1 MSDHDRGGNQT
12 SLQIF
17 LVISTC
23 LLYLVAAGLCTRG
36 VWYLENNTWNH
47 LVGGETAEMGAGPG
61 SYDIRQSVWHVNCC
75 SPLQGGG
82 GGWGIFNAILG
93 WTNSATYGSVL
104 SYNFYWLVV
113 ILWFVLMRYK
123 ENRGH
128 FPLLGS
134 SQNRPSNC
142 DGPDPEVIECT
153 GGMAIS
159 GENKAMDP
167 MAPRLHTASV

>member
-1 MSDHDRGGNQT
+1 M
-12 SLQIF
+12 
-17 LVISTC
+17 
-23 LLYLVAAGLCTRG
+23 
-36 VWYLENNTWNH
+36 
-47 LVGGETAEMGAGPG
+47 GGEAAEMGAGPG

-93 WTNSATYGSVL
+93 WINSATYGSVL

-123 ENRGH
+123 ENHGH

-134 SQNRPSNC
+134 SQNQSSSC
-142 DGPDPEVIECT
+142 DAPGPDITEWT
-153 GGMAIS
+153 GGMAIF

-167 MAPRLHTASV
+167 MAPRLHVASV

>member
-1 MSDHDRGGNQT
+1 M
-12 SLQIF
+12 
-17 LVISTC
+17 
-23 LLYLVAAGLCTRG
+23 
-36 VWYLENNTWNH
+36 WYLENNTWNH
-47 LVGGETAEMGAGPG
+47 EIGGESEEMGAGPG

-104 SYNFYWLVV
+104 SYNFYWLAV

-123 ENRGH
+123 ENHGH

-134 SQNRPSNC
+134 SSNRSSRWV
-142 DGPDPEVIECT
+142 GPDPESIECT
-153 GGMAIS
+153 GAMAVS
-159 GENKAMDP
+159 SEDKGMDP
-167 MAPRLHTASV
+167 MNSQVHHSGV